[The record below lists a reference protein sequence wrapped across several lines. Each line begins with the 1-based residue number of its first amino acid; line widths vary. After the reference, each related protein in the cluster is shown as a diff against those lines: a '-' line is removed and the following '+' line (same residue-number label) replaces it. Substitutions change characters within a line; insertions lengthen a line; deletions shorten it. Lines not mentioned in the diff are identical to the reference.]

1 MSVARFKDGG
11 TYLGQFLTQVSVV
24 CPKCGGHALA
34 GKSRVVCAACGYS
47 ESRSATAWKGP
58 TEGSVRRRCAYCG
71 RWLEKRIAGPRHTF
85 LTRLTCSGC
94 GCKMDEKIV
103 WRATV
108 HRTPHDPYFGLPLWF
123 VGTVKGQVVW
133 AYNREH
139 LAFLLA
145 LVGAN
150 LRQREP
156 NRNSS
161 MISRLPSWL
170 LAKKNRAAAISALR
184 RMQGRS

>member
-1 MSVARFKDGG
+1 MSALRFKDGG
-11 TYLGQFLTQVSVV
+11 IYRGQFLTQVSVV

-34 GKSRVVCAACGYS
+34 SKSRVVCEA
-47 ESRSATAWKGP
+47 
-58 TEGSVRRRCAYCG
+58 CAYCG

-85 LTRLTCSGC
+85 LTRLTCTGC

-103 WRATV
+103 WRATI

-123 VGTVKGQVVW
+123 VGTVKGHVVW

-145 LVGAN
+145 LVSAN

-161 MISRLPSWL
+161 MVSRLPTWL
-170 LAKKNRAAAISALR
+170 LAKKNRAAAVSAQR
-184 RMQGRS
+184 RTQSRS